1 MTIGKLPATGPSPS
15 PTENQEAPDNNRAGF
30 QQAKPATDRVPPKP
44 FQPKSGASPKP
55 SPAPSGR
62 TGAPDAPPAGTGGS
76 AKTFWAQQDA
86 ASAKKPASRPPQ
98 NSPKTGAAPADAS
111 PPRPSRLRSASRPRR
126 HRNPPTRPPAA
137 PRRPGTSGT
146 SKDTSRRQADAVDAT
161 ASPIHWQ
168 ARSGA
173 VEADGPLRA
182 SNAERK
188 RACPHARRATTRAGS
203 RTDSVSE
210 RPGGLELEQGG
221 APVQRVCFDH
231 YRTAHQIAVQETT
244 ELYLNGVN
252 LTRDALQELQKLPIE
267 LLSLNSASGLQ
278 PHDEPI
284 VLPRSLRALAIIG
297 DALPTKALLAE
308 ADGIRDCCRYGHGAP
323 TRTTRTPSHWHNPPP
338 SRPSIL
344 HRTA

>member
-15 PTENQEAPDNNRAGF
+15 PTQKNQEAPDNNRAGF

-98 NSPKTGAAPADAS
+98 NSPKTGAARLMRR
-111 PPRPSRLRSASRPRR
+111 RPVRRLRSASRPRR

-168 ARSGA
+168 AAPAPSK
-173 VEADGPLRA
+173 P
-182 SNAERK
+182 
-188 RACPHARRATTRAGS
+188 T
-203 RTDSVSE
+203 
-210 RPGGLELEQGG
+210 G
-221 APVQRVCFDH
+221 APRLE
-231 YRTAHQIAVQETT
+231 R
-244 ELYLNGVN
+244 
-252 LTRDALQELQKLPIE
+252 R
-267 LLSLNSASGLQ
+267 
-278 PHDEPI
+278 
-284 VLPRSLRALAIIG
+284 
-297 DALPTKALLAE
+297 TKACLS
-308 ADGIRDCCRYGHGAP
+308 P
-323 TRTTRTPSHWHNPPP
+323 TRVPGNNPRRIPD
-338 SRPSIL
+338 
-344 HRTA
+344 

>member
-1 MTIGKLPATGPSPS
+1 MTIGKLPATGLPISH
-15 PTENQEAPDNNRAGF
+15 TEKPGSPDNNRAGF
-30 QQAKPATDRVPPKP
+30 QQAKPASDRVPPKP

-98 NSPKTGAAPADAS
+98 SGPKTGAAPADAS

-137 PRRPGTSGT
+137 GGQELLEPAKTQSVGKPTPSTQQPAPSIGKPAPAPSKPTGRSAPRPQNESAPVPYPRPGQQPAQDPGLTQFQKDLAGWSS
-146 SKDTSRRQADAVDAT
+146 SKVALLSKEYVSTITAQHIRLLSR
-161 ASPIHWQ
+161 
-168 ARSGA
+168 
-173 VEADGPLRA
+173 
-182 SNAERK
+182 
-188 RACPHARRATTRAGS
+188 
-203 RTDSVSE
+203 
-210 RPGGLELEQGG
+210 
-221 APVQRVCFDH
+221 
-231 YRTAHQIAVQETT
+231 ETT

-252 LTRDALQELQKLPIE
+252 LTRDALRELQKLPIE

-284 VLPRSLRALAIIG
+284 VLPVPCARWRSSAMRCRQHCW
-297 DALPTKALLAE
+297 PRR
-308 ADGIRDCCRYGHGAP
+308 DGIRDCCRYRHGAP
-323 TRTTRTPSHWHNPPP
+323 RRTMRTPSHWHNPPP